1 MEYDVLY
8 GTLNDG
14 LYIKLVTE
22 LSMNITLKHTLVWLV
37 WSGVILLAKIV
48 WKQFLYQL
56 TGGGTTASDSAKPS
70 VMALSVVVY
79 RKVFFFLL
87 ICGKEKKKK

>member
-8 GTLNDG
+8 GPLNDG

-37 WSGVILLAKIV
+37 RSGVILLAKTV
-48 WKQFLYQL
+48 
-56 TGGGTTASDSAKPS
+56 
-70 VMALSVVVY
+70 
-79 RKVFFFLL
+79 
-87 ICGKEKKKK
+87 

>member
-22 LSMNITLKHTLVWLV
+22 LSMNITLKHTLVW
-37 WSGVILLAKIV
+37 SGVILLAKIV
-48 WKQFLYQL
+48 W
-56 TGGGTTASDSAKPS
+56 
-70 VMALSVVVY
+70 
-79 RKVFFFLL
+79 
-87 ICGKEKKKK
+87 